1 MYRCGAPEA
10 ASVASGKGVDVSV
23 IKQKYTRADQELIER
38 ETCFAGFFRME
49 RFHFRYRKFNG
60 EWSRQIA
67 REVMVRGSATCALPY
82 DPRTGEVVLIE
93 QIRAGALLEPT
104 TPWLI
109 ELVAGINDK
118 DESPEDLV
126 RREAQEEAGL
136 EVLALKHIC
145 NYLPSP
151 GGATEKVH
159 LYCAH
164 VDASSAHGVFGLDEE
179 DEDILVHRVSF
190 SDAMS
195 MLHRGQIMN
204 APAIIALQWLALHRA
219 EIDRLWLAVESE
231 A

>member
-1 MYRCGAPEA
+1 M
-10 ASVASGKGVDVSV
+10 SV
-23 IKQKYTRADQELIER
+23 IKQKYTRDDQQLIER
-38 ETCFAGFFRME
+38 ETCYAGFFRME

-60 EWSRQIA
+60 EWSRKIT

-82 DPRTGEVVLIE
+82 DPVSGEVVLIE
-93 QIRAGALLEPT
+93 QIRAGALLEKM

-118 DESPEDLV
+118 DESPEELV

-136 EVLALKHIC
+136 DVLALQHIC
-145 NYLPSP
+145 DYLPSP

-164 VDASSAHGVFGLDEE
+164 VDASGASGVFGLDEE
-179 DEDILVHRVSF
+179 DEDILVHRVPF
-190 SDAMS
+190 DEAMN
-195 MLHRGQIMN
+195 MLRKGQICN
-204 APAIIALQWLALHRA
+204 APAIIALQWLALNRN
-219 EIDRLWLAVESE
+219 ELDQQWLAGRGR